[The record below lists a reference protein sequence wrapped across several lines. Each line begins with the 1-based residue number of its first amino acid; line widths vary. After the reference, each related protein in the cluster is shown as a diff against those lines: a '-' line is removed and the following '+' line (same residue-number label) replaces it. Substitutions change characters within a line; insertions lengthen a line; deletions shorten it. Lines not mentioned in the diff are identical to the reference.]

1 MQVVELTKHQVWI
14 VHYTT
19 GKYNRTQT
27 ARKSYSL

>member
-1 MQVVELTKHQVWI
+1 MKVVELTKHQFRI
-14 VHYTT
+14 LHCTT